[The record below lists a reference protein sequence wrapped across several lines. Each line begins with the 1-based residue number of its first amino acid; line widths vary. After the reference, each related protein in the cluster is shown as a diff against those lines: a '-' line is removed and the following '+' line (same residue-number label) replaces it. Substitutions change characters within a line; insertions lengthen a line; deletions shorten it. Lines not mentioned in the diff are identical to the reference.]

1 MIEQILHLAFSIDN
15 MLGDFLI
22 LFWAEMRFSRL
33 LDILFI
39 NLATHLVHLNLLIQN
54 LANRM
59 LLLLPLQIAGHL
71 ESIVLLL

>member
-15 MLGDFLI
+15 VLGDFLI
-22 LFWAEMRFSRL
+22 LFWAKMRFSRL

-71 ESIVLLL
+71 EPIVLLL